1 MPAHRLTY
9 PAFRHCR
16 LPVHLALLAALALLL
31 VACGGRPPVLVLE
44 GTTMGTLY
52 SIKVAHP
59 PAGLQQDA
67 LAARIT
73 AELDSLVALFSTYVP
88 DSVLARVNESR
99 STDWLDVP
107 AALVEVLAQAR
118 RVSELSDGAF
128 DVTVGPLVDL
138 WGFGPVVTGDRIPE
152 PAEIE
157 ALRTRVGYANIEL
170 RTDPPGLRK
179 AHPDIRIDLSAIAK
193 GYAVDRIAA
202 LLEADGIDNYLV
214 DIGGELHGR
223 GHNASGAPWRIGIE
237 RPLAG
242 AHAVQAVIGI
252 EAIGVATSGDYR
264 NFFERDGQR
273 YSHSIDPRTGRPVTH
288 ALASVTVI
296 STRTLTADALATALL
311 VLGPDA
317 GYALAEREGLAALFI
332 VREGDALRERQT
344 AAFGRYRLDAAAR
357 E

>member
-1 MPAHRLTY
+1 MNPVSRPCRPAVRL
-9 PAFRHCR
+9 A
-16 LPVHLALLAALALLL
+16 HLAFAALALLL
-31 VACGGRPPVLVLE
+31 AACGSGGRPPVLALE

-73 AELDSLVALFSTYVP
+73 AELDSLVALFSTYEP
-88 DSVLARVNESR
+88 DSVLARVNASR

-107 AALVEVLAQAR
+107 AALVEVLAEAR

-138 WGFGPVVTGDRIPE
+138 WGFGPVFTGDRIPE
-152 PAEIE
+152 PAAIE
-157 ALRTRVGYANIEL
+157 ALRARVGYANIEL

-179 AHPDIRIDLSAIAK
+179 AHPEIRIDLSAIAK

-214 DIGGELHGR
+214 DIGGELRGR
-223 GHNASGAPWRIGIE
+223 GHNAAGAPWRIGIE
-237 RPLAG
+237 HPVAG
-242 AHAVQAVIGI
+242 EHAVQAVIGI

-273 YSHSIDPRTGRPVTH
+273 YSHTIDPRTGRPVTH

-296 STRTLTADALATALL
+296 DPQTMRADALATALL
-311 VLGPDA
+311 VLGPEA
-317 GYALAEREGLAALFI
+317 GYALAERAGLAALFI
-332 VREGDALRERQT
+332 SRGAEGLVERET
-344 AAFGRYRLDAAAR
+344 AAFGRYRLAGTAR
-357 E
+357 K